1 MVDLGAGMSEEAVV
15 EAGRKGRAGV
25 MLVVIVNHNHNA
37 EAISLKRRFAALAPT
52 RLLDS
57 GSALAPD
64 ERAHFSECLP
74 NVFYSGLLNRTA
86 EWAAG
91 LRGDAPVLLV
101 CSDVAVAE
109 PAELLSCMADAF
121 ADPKLMVWAPCAAVR
136 SFPHMNPA
144 GSGGL
149 RRVSFTD
156 GFCFAARKSL
166 WDAVCPV
173 DVSVNRLG
181 WGPDVQ
187 FAYVALTM
195 GGWCA
200 VDDRIEVRH
209 PDGPG
214 YDPEEAMR
222 QYRAWRSGFAF
233 PARLFH
239 AYARRDENLEGLRS
253 RLTAL
258 ATVALY
264 RLWRAFGA
272 ANGRRAGA

>member
-1 MVDLGAGMSEEAVV
+1 M
-15 EAGRKGRAGV
+15 KGQAAEL
-25 MLVVIVNHNHNA
+25 MLVVIVNHNHNR
-37 EAISLKRRFAALAPT
+37 EAISLKRSFSGLAPT
-52 RLLDS
+52 LLLDS
-57 GSALAPD
+57 GSTLAPD
-64 ERAHFSECLP
+64 DRPHFSECLP
-74 NVFYSGLLNRTA
+74 NVFYSGLLNRAA
-86 EWAAG
+86 EWTAG
-91 LRGDAPVLLV
+91 LQSDAPVLLI
-101 CSDVAVAE
+101 CSDVGVAE
-109 PAELLSCMADAF
+109 PAELLRRMTDAF
-121 ADPKLMVWAPCAAVR
+121 SDPKLMVWAPCAAVR

-166 WDAVCPV
+166 WDAICPV

-187 FAYVALTM
+187 FAYVALTK

-200 VDDRIEVRH
+200 VDDRVEVHH

-253 RLTAL
+253 RLTILVTA
-258 ATVALY
+258 ALY
-264 RLWRAFGA
+264 RLWRFFGA
-272 ANGRRAGA
+272 GDGRRAGA